1 MRKRNGYSRENR
13 LKRVTSLKPF
23 SVIDNDRLSLLNRT
37 LTFASFIKY
46 YSSQH
51 IHDGY
56 FDELLD
62 QIQTFSENGNMS
74 EFNGYMEP
82 SQGLLYTFL
91 EQLHEVTQSFN
102 DRWNNYASW
111 YLREILGVMLSPTIP
126 DKVWLSFEKDST
138 QSVLL
143 QEGATFF
150 LKMDDKIAYTYR
162 LSEDLEVQNIQLEK
176 IYSLY
181 WERDKN
187 ILPAAYLDFITSV
200 RVKDLLATDADTDMM
215 FGKDRNPQYA
225 KALGLVISSPSLLL
239 REGKRCVTVTF
250 QPENDNWILSLNRIV
265 EKLQVNI
272 KGWSDEKVLFEL
284 FYKVF
289 YITISISDGWAEI
302 EEYTVKI
309 QDNNLALRFILAE
322 DFPEITGCTKD
333 VHDLEVQFPALR
345 IYPNFDAWLYP
356 YSWLKDFMLHK
367 IIIDTTVEEI
377 SNVQIYNELGVID
390 NSKPFAPFGLST
402 ERGAWFVVGSYEMSI
417 KNVQSLDLQIKWQ
430 QLPLDE
436 DGLYAYYKSY
446 GLELDNKSFKL
457 KANYLSDYDWH
468 DTSNTDL
475 FYLFSTLRK
484 DIDGNPLAKSKL
496 SEIHRLTDV
505 YVERMIP
512 VFIHEE
518 EYEYNIKSR
527 TGFIRFVLE
536 EPEIGLGEKYYR
548 QLFTDRMIK
557 KVFQKKDTKIL
568 NPPLNPIIEKVTL
581 NYRSRDIIDLRKQR
595 TQGTEVFQ
603 LYPFG
608 YVSVFSNNESHAMPF
623 LYHLDN
629 DANILFSFSNVKG
642 GEIITLFFDFH
653 SANKEYTRDNM
664 PSIIWYWGNGY
675 SWNEASPNTI
685 LVDNTQNMMTS
696 GHLKIRVPD
705 KIDDTLYD
713 SKGLLWLRAG
723 IMSNEENISSLLS
736 AHINVAQL
744 ILDADKEPD
753 VIDTQGEYTIVSEKK
768 LTGIKGFQQI
778 TPFYDGKDG
787 ENDPDMQMRIS
798 EYITHRGKAVTARDY
813 EYLILQAF
821 PDVGKVKCLPD
832 FDCKSNRNGIVSIV
846 VLPETK
852 SFQTGIYK
860 PLVSSYL
867 LLRIEEFLAKYT
879 SAYVKHIDV
888 INPVYEELFVRC
900 DITFYENYSL
910 ALCKTK
916 LNELFNHV
924 IAPWQE
930 KKIFPDFDYTIDM
943 EILYAHILQFDFV
956 KNINRLS
963 IIRIASDNEYYQLF
977 EYGKDSTIIK
987 SGQPHIIFIPAKEHI
1002 IEPDIAYE
1010 FGINEMSINE
1020 TFIIG

>member
-1 MRKRNGYSRENR
+1 MKKRNGYSKEDR
-13 LKRVTSLKPF
+13 LRRITSIKPF

-37 LTFASFIKY
+37 LTFARFIKY
-46 YSSQH
+46 YNSQH

-62 QIQTFSENGNMS
+62 QIQALAENDIMPEFDGN
-74 EFNGYMEP
+74 MEP

-91 EQLHEVTQSFN
+91 EQLRNVTQSFN

-111 YLREILGVMLSPTIP
+111 YLKEILGVIPSPAIP

-162 LSEDLEVQNIQLEK
+162 LLEDLEVQNIQLEK

-181 WERDKN
+181 WEKDKN

-200 RVKDLLATDADTDMM
+200 RVKDLLSPNIYENLM

-239 REGKRCVTVTF
+239 REGKRCVTITF
-250 QPENDNWILSLNRIV
+250 QAENNEWILSLNQIGK
-265 EKLQVNI
+265 KLQENI
-272 KGWSDEKVLFEL
+272 KGWSDEKILFEL

-289 YITISISDGWAEI
+289 YITISISDSWAEI

-309 QDNNLALRFILAE
+309 QDNNLVLRFILAE
-322 DFPEITGCTKD
+322 DFPEITACTDD
-333 VHDLEVQFPALR
+333 VHDLDVQFPALR

-367 IIIDTTVEEI
+367 IIIDTAVEGI
-377 SNVQIYNELGVID
+377 SNVQMYNELGMID
-390 NSKPFAPFGLST
+390 NSKPFAPFGLNT

-417 KNVQSLDLQIKWQ
+417 KNVQSFDLQIKWQ
-430 QLPLDE
+430 QLPADE

-446 GLELDNKSFKL
+446 GLELDNQSFKL

-468 DTSNTDL
+468 DTSNADL
-475 FYLFSTLRK
+475 FYLFSTLRE
-484 DIDGNPLAKSKL
+484 DANGNPLAKSKL

-505 YVERMIP
+505 CVERMIP
-512 VFIHEE
+512 IFIPEE
-518 EYEYNIKSR
+518 EYEYSIKSR
-527 TGFIRFVLE
+527 TGFTRFVLE
-536 EPEIGLGEKYYR
+536 EPETGLGEKYYR

-568 NPPLNPIIEKVTL
+568 NPPLNPTIEKVTL
-581 NYRSRDIIDLRKQR
+581 NYRSRDVIDLRKQR

-608 YVSVFSNNESHAMPF
+608 YISVFSNNESHVMPF

-642 GEIITLFFDFH
+642 GEIITLFLEFH
-653 SANKEYTRDNM
+653 SINKEYSRENT
-664 PSIIWYWGNGY
+664 PSIVWYWGNGY

-685 LVDNTQNMMTS
+685 LVDNTQNMMIS
-696 GHLKIRVPD
+696 GHMKIRVPD
-705 KIDDTLYD
+705 KIDNTLYD
-713 SKGLLWLRAG
+713 SKGMLWLRAG
-723 IMSNEENISSLLS
+723 IMSNEDNISSLLS
-736 AHINVAQL
+736 AHANVGQL
-744 ILDADKEPD
+744 ILDTTKESG
-753 VIDTQGEYTIVSEKK
+753 VINTQGEYTIVSEKK
-768 LTGIKGFQQI
+768 LAGIREFHQI

-787 ENDPDMQMRIS
+787 ESDIDMQMRVS

-821 PDVGKVKCLPD
+821 PDVGKVKCLSG

-846 VLPETK
+846 IIPETE
-852 SFQTGIYK
+852 SCQAGIYK
-860 PLVSSYL
+860 PMASSYL
-867 LLRIEEFLAKYT
+867 LLRIEEFLAKYS
-879 SAYVKHIDV
+879 SAYVQHIDAV
-888 INPVYEELFVRC
+888 NPVYEELFVRC

-916 LNELFNHV
+916 LNELFNHT

-930 KKIFPDFDYTIDM
+930 KKMLPDFDYTIDM
-943 EILYAHILQFDFV
+943 EILYTHILDFDFV

-963 IIRIASDNEYYQLF
+963 IIRIANNNEYYQLY
-977 EYGKDSTIIK
+977 EYGKDNRIIK
-987 SGQPHIIFIPAKEHI
+987 SEQPHIIFISAREHI
-1002 IEPDIAYE
+1002 IEHDITYE